1 MAGNVKVMLA
11 AEDVAMALA
20 RAGEDA
26 TSERVNLISAALDA
40 GAVSVGEGLDT
51 DVAVARARHYVD
63 EVLPN
68 LVPQQIPQAVF
79 RQLVQAVPAAL
90 PARGYEFRFRGEH
103 VGWGLDASEGE
114 LNDVHRRIVNNAL
127 YWNWESEQ
135 NPYGITQ
142 PSGVAL
148 NAYPSLRE
156 KYPRGA
162 RIADW
167 LYEDRR
173 IHADINDTALGIFAD
188 GYRDRDGLPVRDT
201 FAYSLRAE
209 IHGAAARD
217 WPKERLARWV
227 GSFST
232 AEMVMMQLGRH
243 EQVSRG
249 RLAATQHDG
258 KTPGQRAYERD
269 VERHPTH
276 QDGSKRPE
284 WGQLKDYQR
293 FTWERDPTDRM
304 LGRGAGGNSPVETSE
319 LEVFLRDTQA
329 DQGGEATFA
338 DWVRATAADAGEVA
352 HSQAVEYLR
361 LGGDLRDK
369 SLGADGRWL
378 SSEARSL
385 EIPQADAAALLDI
398 NGRLFAPVGSTV
410 DGLTGS
416 YEQARNGVLLRDLQ
430 GEPFVFVVSNKHN
443 EYFFVSCRQ
452 TDEGIR
458 YLHSTSTPDERRLG
472 LDALGYKA
480 TGELAEKLVRAVRA
494 FASTRAKLRHFDVQ
508 FEDVGYT
515 NSDLSDRVLSESEAS
530 GFTATAIKERS
541 LPDRVVAVVRGYITE
556 DDHQTGNDRKV
567 FACITLRVAAE
578 SENAAEDLEP
588 PKALLTQL
596 ADMMATDVG
605 GNLDLALEGNWEV
618 STGSAEMIAATPE
631 GRSLHSG
638 KVEPG
643 HRSGAAHVESPS
655 PGM

>member
-1 MAGNVKVMLA
+1 MARNVKALLA

-40 GAVSVGEGLDT
+40 GAVSVGEGVGT
-51 DVAVARARHYVD
+51 DVVVALARHYVD

-68 LVPQQIPQAVF
+68 LVAQQIPQAVF
-79 RQLVQAVPAAL
+79 RQLVQALPSAL

-103 VGWGLDASEGE
+103 VGWGLDAGEGE
-114 LNDVHRRIVNNAL
+114 LNDAHRRIVNNAL

-173 IHADINDTALGIFAD
+173 IHPDINDTALGIFAD
-188 GYRDRDGLPVRDT
+188 HYRDRDGLPVRDT
-201 FAYSLRAE
+201 FAYLLRAE

-217 WPKERLARWV
+217 WPKERLARWI

-232 AEMVMMQLGRH
+232 AEMVMMRLGRQ

-249 RLAATQHDG
+249 RLAASQDDE
-258 KTPGQRAYERD
+258 KTAGQRAYERD
-269 VERHPTH
+269 VERHPSH
-276 QDGSKRPE
+276 EDGSKRPQ
-284 WGQLKDYQR
+284 WAQLKDYQR

-304 LGRGAGGNSPVETSE
+304 LGRGSGGNAPAERSE

-369 SLGADGRWL
+369 SLGSDGRWL
-378 SSEARSL
+378 SSEVRGVD
-385 EIPQADAAALLDI
+385 IPQDDAAAVLDI
-398 NGRLFAPVGSTV
+398 NGRLFGPTGSAI

-416 YEQARNGVLLRDLQ
+416 YELARNGVLLRDMQ
-430 GEPFVFVVSNKHN
+430 GEPFVLIVGNKHN

-452 TDEGIR
+452 TGEGIR

-472 LDALGYKA
+472 LDSLGYSA
-480 TGELAEKLVRAVRA
+480 TGELAEKLVRAVRD
-494 FASTRAKLRHFDVQ
+494 FTSTSAKLRHFDA
-508 FEDVGYT
+508 
-515 NSDLSDRVLSESEAS
+515 RSE
-530 GFTATAIKERS
+530 
-541 LPDRVVAVVRGYITE
+541 
-556 DDHQTGNDRKV
+556 
-567 FACITLRVAAE
+567 
-578 SENAAEDLEP
+578 
-588 PKALLTQL
+588 
-596 ADMMATDVG
+596 G
-605 GNLDLALEGNWEV
+605 G
-618 STGSAEMIAATPE
+618 
-631 GRSLHSG
+631 SLHSAKAG
-638 KVEPG
+638 PG
-643 HRSGAAHVESPS
+643 HSSGAAGVESPS